1 MAFNYELAQK
11 VLDLGDR
18 DTALF
23 FAGRDEEIRRFESA
37 LRASSLK
44 EEAVFRIYQGA
55 PGCGK
60 TSLLAH
66 LRGQPPDGVLFVRV
80 EEKHLAGSDAL
91 KARIEKVALEDG
103 PFYARIGS
111 EAAKAIGEGLRL
123 KGAGERLDAFIGAM
137 IAKRVK
143 TVVVHMD
150 EAQLIGPPEQPGL
163 LALHRDG
170 LGIPTVCLLA
180 GLSHTARNL
189 GEIGGISRLA
199 SDAIVNMG
207 AMADDECVESTRM
220 MLDKLGVDGTDAEK
234 SRTTEMVAALSGGW
248 PHHLCGAQRALG
260 KDLIRVNGVLKAVN
274 TQRVKSESEQN
285 RHSYYRSRLDHP
297 VLAEH
302 PPLTAAI
309 IEHVNDRRPTSML
322 ALKRLCEQILGETT
336 GLAAPSRYA
345 DALIE
350 RGAVSI
356 TIGGGC
362 EIPIPSMADWAAS
375 QADDDSR

>member
-1 MAFNYELAQK
+1 MAFDNELAQK

-23 FAGRDEEIRRFESA
+23 FAGRGEEIRRFESA
-37 LRASSLK
+37 LRASALK

-66 LRGQPPDGVLFVRV
+66 LREQPPDGVLFVRI
-80 EEKHLAGSDAL
+80 EERHLAGSDAL
-91 KARIEKVALEDG
+91 KARIEKVAVDEG

-111 EAAKAIGEGLRL
+111 EAARAIGEGLRL
-123 KGAGERLDAFIGAM
+123 KGTGERLDAFIGAM
-137 IAKRVK
+137 TAKRVK

-207 AMADDECVESTRM
+207 AMAHDECVESTGM
-220 MLDKLGVDGTDAEK
+220 MLEELNVDGTDAEK
-234 SRTTEMVAALSGGW
+234 SRMTEMVAGLSRGW
-248 PHHLCGAQRALG
+248 PHHLCGAQRALC
-260 KDLIRVNGVLKAVN
+260 KDLIRTNGVLKDAN
-274 TQRVKSESEQN
+274 TRRVKSESEQN
-285 RHSYYRSRLDHP
+285 RHSYYSGRFDHP
-297 VLAEH
+297 VLSEH

-309 IEHVNDRRPTSML
+309 IKKVNERRPASLL
-322 ALKRLCEQILGETT
+322 ALKRLCQETLEETT
-336 GLAAPSRYA
+336 GLAAPGEYA

-350 RGAVSI
+350 KGAVSI
-356 TIGGGC
+356 TMDGGC
-362 EIPIPSMADWAAS
+362 EIPIPSLADWAAS
-375 QADDDSR
+375 HADT